1 MLNRDWSNRRRTG
14 QNRLFSTQNSLHTV
28 YRDRVNRFQIRVGD
42 TVVKV
47 IVRDK
52 ETIQEAVRRF
62 GKLVMRSGLKKEMRR
77 RKYYEKPSDIKR
89 RAKVRAQRRALK
101 TRIGQLAKSFRG
113 TENQCNCAM
122 CKKSLAAPII
132 LPVLIHDPR
141 LLGFHYSTGLG
152 LASVIR

>member
-1 MLNRDWSNRRRTG
+1 M
-14 QNRLFSTQNSLHTV
+14 
-28 YRDRVNRFQIRVGD
+28 GD

-47 IVRDK
+47 IVRVK

-101 TRIGQLAKSFRG
+101 TRIG
-113 TENQCNCAM
+113 
-122 CKKSLAAPII
+122 
-132 LPVLIHDPR
+132 
-141 LLGFHYSTGLG
+141 
-152 LASVIR
+152 

>member
-1 MLNRDWSNRRRTG
+1 M
-14 QNRLFSTQNSLHTV
+14 
-28 YRDRVNRFQIRVGD
+28 GD

-101 TRIGQLAKSFRG
+101 TRIG
-113 TENQCNCAM
+113 
-122 CKKSLAAPII
+122 
-132 LPVLIHDPR
+132 
-141 LLGFHYSTGLG
+141 
-152 LASVIR
+152 

>member
-1 MLNRDWSNRRRTG
+1 M
-14 QNRLFSTQNSLHTV
+14 
-28 YRDRVNRFQIRVGD
+28 
-42 TVVKV
+42 VKV

-101 TRIGQLAKSFRG
+101 TRIG
-113 TENQCNCAM
+113 
-122 CKKSLAAPII
+122 
-132 LPVLIHDPR
+132 
-141 LLGFHYSTGLG
+141 
-152 LASVIR
+152 

>member
-1 MLNRDWSNRRRTG
+1 M
-14 QNRLFSTQNSLHTV
+14 
-28 YRDRVNRFQIRVGD
+28 GD

-62 GKLVMRSGLKKEMRR
+62 GKMVMRCGRKKEMRR

-101 TRIGQLAKSFRG
+101 TRIG
-113 TENQCNCAM
+113 
-122 CKKSLAAPII
+122 
-132 LPVLIHDPR
+132 
-141 LLGFHYSTGLG
+141 
-152 LASVIR
+152 